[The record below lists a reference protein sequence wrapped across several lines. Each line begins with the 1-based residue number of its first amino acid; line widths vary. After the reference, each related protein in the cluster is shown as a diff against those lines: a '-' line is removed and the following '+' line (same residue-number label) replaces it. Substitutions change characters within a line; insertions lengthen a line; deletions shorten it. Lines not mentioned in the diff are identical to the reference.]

1 MRILINDE
9 PREFPEGVPV
19 TVADLLA
26 GVGLPSLAGVAVAV
40 NETVTPRSAWATSRL
55 AQGDRVTVIRA
66 TQGG

>member
-40 NETVTPRSAWATSRL
+40 NETVTPCSAWATSRL
-55 AQGDRVTVIRA
+55 APGDRVTVIRA